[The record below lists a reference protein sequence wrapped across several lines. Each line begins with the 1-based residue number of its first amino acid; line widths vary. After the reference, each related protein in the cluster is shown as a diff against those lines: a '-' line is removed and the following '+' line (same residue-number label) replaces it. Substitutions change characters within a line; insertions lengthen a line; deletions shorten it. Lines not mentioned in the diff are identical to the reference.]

1 MLEGK
6 VMNYQ
11 DLRENKMFLTGGI
24 VYLISYAIFTAVKYF
39 TLGLK
44 DVSGW
49 YLIIVFSIL
58 LFAGF
63 VYSVYCV
70 YAAVKAV
77 QDGDIEQK
85 HNLPFW
91 VSVWG
96 DLGYACMLYTVIDL
110 FI

>member
-1 MLEGK
+1 MIEEK

-63 VYSVYCV
+63 VYSAYCV

>member
-1 MLEGK
+1 MIF
-6 VMNYQ
+6 Q
-11 DLRENKMFLTGGI
+11 DFRENKMYFIGGL
-24 VYLISYAIFTAVKYF
+24 VYLVSYAIYTLVKYF

-49 YLIIVFSIL
+49 YIIIVFSIL

-63 VYSVYCV
+63 VYCAYCL
-70 YAAVKAV
+70 YAAVQAV
-77 QDGDIEQK
+77 RDGDIEQK

-96 DLGYACMLYTVIDL
+96 DLGYACMLYTVVDL